1 MTSRSG
7 VFAVVLAAL
16 LPACQSVPGRSD
28 AELAQVVE
36 AADWSRV
43 EHVTIELRDSGVL
56 PQELRL
62 KAGQPYR
69 LTLLNAGVNNH
80 YFNAPEFYRSIAVR
94 KAEVPR
100 YAEIKAARIR
110 TFEVF
115 AAGGTVDLWFVPLE
129 KGRFVAHCHLG
140 NHRDMGVEARLV
152 VE

>member
-1 MTSRSG
+1 
-7 VFAVVLAAL
+7 VK
-16 LPACQSVPGRSD
+16 
-28 AELAQVVE
+28 
-36 AADWSRV
+36 
-43 EHVTIELRDSGVL
+43 IELRDSGVL

-100 YAEIKAARIR
+100 YAEIKAARI
-110 TFEVF
+110 TTLEIF
-115 AAGGTVDLWFVPLE
+115 AAGGTMDLWFVPLE

-140 NHRDMGVEARLV
+140 NHRDMGVEAHLV

>member
-16 LPACQSVPGRSD
+16 LPACQVMTGRSAEED
-28 AELAQVVE
+28 ARVV
-36 AADWSRV
+36 AATDWSRV
-43 EHVTIELRDSGVL
+43 EHVKIELRDSGVL

-100 YAEIKAARIR
+100 YAEIKAARIT

>member
-1 MTSRSG
+1 MMSRSG
-7 VFAVVLAAL
+7 VLAMLLSAL
-16 LPACQSVPGRSD
+16 LPACQFLPGRS
-28 AELAQVVE
+28 AEELAQVV
-36 AADWSRV
+36 AATDWSRV
-43 EHVTIELRDSGVL
+43 EHVQIELRDSGVL
-56 PQELRL
+56 PRELRL

-100 YAEIKAARIR
+100 YAEIKAARI
-110 TFEVF
+110 TTLEVF
-115 AAGGTVDLWFVPLE
+115 AAGGTVELWFVPLE

-140 NHRDMGVEARLV
+140 NHREMGVEAHLV

>member
-1 MTSRSG
+1 MSRSG
-7 VFAVVLAAL
+7 MLAMLLAAL
-16 LPACQSVPGRSD
+16 LPACQSVPGRS
-28 AELAQVVE
+28 AEELAQVV
-36 AADWSRV
+36 AATDWSRV
-43 EHVTIELRDSGVL
+43 EHVKMELRDSGVL

-100 YAEIKAARIR
+100 YAEIKAAQIT
-110 TFEVF
+110 TFEIF
-115 AAGGTVDLWFVPLE
+115 AAGGTVDLWFVPLD

-140 NHRDMGVEARLV
+140 NHREMGVEASLV

>member
-1 MTSRSG
+1 MSRSG
-7 VFAVVLAAL
+7 VLAMLLAVL
-16 LPACQSVPGRSD
+16 LPACQFLPGRS
-28 AELAQVVE
+28 AEELAQVV
-36 AADWSRV
+36 AATDWSRV
-43 EHVTIELRDSGVL
+43 EHVKIELRDSGVL

-100 YAEIKAARIR
+100 YAEIKAARI
-110 TFEVF
+110 TTLEVF
-115 AAGGTVDLWFVPLE
+115 AAGGTVDLWFVPLD

-140 NHRDMGVEARLV
+140 NHREMGVEAHLV

>member
-1 MTSRSG
+1 MKSRSG
-7 VFAVVLAAL
+7 VLAVVLAAL
-16 LPACQSVPGRSD
+16 LPACQSVPGRSAEED
-28 AELAQVVE
+28 ARVV
-36 AADWSRV
+36 AATDWSRV
-43 EHVTIELRDSGVL
+43 EYVKIELRDSGVL

-62 KAGQPYR
+62 KVGHPYR

-100 YAEIKAARIR
+100 YAEIKAARIT

>member
-1 MTSRSG
+1 MSRSG
-7 VFAVVLAAL
+7 VLAMVLAVL
-16 LPACQSVPGRSD
+16 LPACQSLPGRS
-28 AELAQVVE
+28 AEEDAQVV
-36 AADWSRV
+36 AATDWSRV
-43 EHVTIELRDSGVL
+43 EHVKIELRDSGVL

-62 KAGQPYR
+62 RAGQPYR

-100 YAEIKAARIR
+100 YAEIKAARI
-110 TFEVF
+110 TTLEIF
-115 AAGGTVDLWFVPLE
+115 AAGGTVDLWFVPLG

-140 NHRDMGVEARLV
+140 NHRDMGVEAHLV